1 MSATIL
7 DLFETQVLLYPNKVA
22 VSYKNAALTYNE
34 LDKKSNAMAQ
44 YFVSKGVVHGCI
56 VGIALDRSLELLVS
70 LLAVF
75 KAGAAYVPLD
85 PEYPNQRLEYMLSD
99 SEATIL
105 LTNHKYR
112 NELKTVS
119 TVLIIEEIWPHLD
132 NFEKTSS
139 NDIVSEDLAY
149 VLYTSGSTGLPKG
162 VMIEHRN
169 LFNLIKSTQKF
180 PGLESE
186 DKLLSLTTMSFDIS
200 VLEFFL
206 PSTVGATLYLADADF
221 AKDGE
226 AILSFIKRENISFM
240 QATPST
246 YKMMLAAGWGTS
258 CNIKV
263 ICCGEQLPK
272 DLAQKILSKC
282 ARLFNMY
289 GPTET
294 TIYSTGKE
302 IFAEDSII
310 TIGKP
315 IDNTEIFIL
324 NDTQQIVDNGEIG
337 EICIAGDGL
346 ARGYFNKPTL
356 TNEKFFNFKK
366 LGKAIRLYRTGDL
379 GKILENGEIQCFGR
393 IDNQIKI
400 RGYRIETGEI
410 EYALTQEENIQ
421 EALVVSWAG
430 PNGDLR
436 IAAYVVLSVHVNPDE
451 TLSQSAHWRRSLRF
465 SLPYYMIPNDFIIL
479 EKFPVSESGKIN
491 RKELPTPNISSIQ
504 AQESALP
511 RNELEILIARIWT
524 DNLGIASIGIHDNFF
539 DLGGH
544 SLTAVKVIVQI
555 KKESGKYLP
564 LVSLFNNPTI
574 AELALLLDNEANNI
588 SFESLVP
595 LKPTGTRSPLYMV
608 HGLGSTVFKFYD
620 LAQQLHPEQ
629 PVYGIQARGVEST
642 HKPAESIEEMA
653 SQYISEILKNNP
665 DGPYYL
671 SGYSLGGIIAFEM
684 TRQLENMGKTVAV
697 LIMFDTFIVKNT
709 QLKPGLY
716 KAVHKVAART
726 AKFLYTFGL
735 LLSEPQKTI
744 QHKIFMWKQSYR
756 RIRGLR
762 LENDNGLDKDFDLL
776 NELNRVHE
784 LAEVNYK
791 LSYYPKKLH
800 LFRARKASRYMNDFK
815 YLGWKPYVK
824 DIELHLVDGDHIT
837 MFDNSFI
844 PGFAKTLQQVLDDL
858 HK

>member
-1 MSATIL
+1 
-7 DLFETQVLLYPNKVA
+7 
-22 VSYKNAALTYNE
+22 
-34 LDKKSNAMAQ
+34 
-44 YFVSKGVVHGCI
+44 
-56 VGIALDRSLELLVS
+56 
-70 LLAVF
+70 
-75 KAGAAYVPLD
+75 
-85 PEYPNQRLEYMLSD
+85 
-99 SEATIL
+99 
-105 LTNHKYR
+105 
-112 NELKTVS
+112 
-119 TVLIIEEIWPHLD
+119 
-132 NFEKTSS
+132 
-139 NDIVSEDLAY
+139 
-149 VLYTSGSTGLPKG
+149 
-162 VMIEHRN
+162 
-169 LFNLIKSTQKF
+169 
-180 PGLESE
+180 
-186 DKLLSLTTMSFDIS
+186 
-200 VLEFFL
+200 
-206 PSTVGATLYLADADF
+206 
-221 AKDGE
+221 
-226 AILSFIKRENISFM
+226 
-240 QATPST
+240 
-246 YKMMLAAGWGTS
+246 
-258 CNIKV
+258 
-263 ICCGEQLPK
+263 
-272 DLAQKILSKC
+272 
-282 ARLFNMY
+282 
-289 GPTET
+289 
-294 TIYSTGKE
+294 
-302 IFAEDSII
+302 
-310 TIGKP
+310 
-315 IDNTEIFIL
+315 
-324 NDTQQIVDNGEIG
+324 
-337 EICIAGDGL
+337 
-346 ARGYFNKPTL
+346 
-356 TNEKFFNFKK
+356 
-366 LGKAIRLYRTGDL
+366 
-379 GKILENGEIQCFGR
+379 
-393 IDNQIKI
+393 
-400 RGYRIETGEI
+400 
-410 EYALTQEENIQ
+410 
-421 EALVVSWAG
+421 
-430 PNGDLR
+430 LR

-756 RIRGLR
+756 RMRGLR